1 MSKRRDDDYDFDLN
15 VGNQLKKLRQDRN
28 LSMQDIS
35 DRLNVSKMT
44 VSRWESGEVRMYGRS
59 LKDYCDCLNI
69 SLSEFFALIEEK

>member
-1 MSKRRDDDYDFDLN
+1 
-15 VGNQLKKLRQDRN
+15 
-28 LSMQDIS
+28 
-35 DRLNVSKMT
+35 MT

>member
-44 VSRWESGEVRMYGRS
+44 VSRW
-59 LKDYCDCLNI
+59 
-69 SLSEFFALIEEK
+69 